1 MLVNSAASGIEIPG
15 AATEGTHRRMRATVR
30 RHAPRCGSAVATTVL
45 GLMLGACASAPA
57 ADPSDQPSRSS
68 ASQSAHVPVRPS
80 PSKSATKDQSSS
92 RIDAAV
98 KLAARIYE
106 RETKGRKLI
115 KETARIARDGILLD
129 AVGRGDLSRAQAEA
143 DSQLTSPGN
152 HFGHVTRI
160 SVVRGSR
167 VLVNATVN
175 SDGVYVVAP
184 ATRALRFHGRLVGT
198 LLVSIQDVTGFV
210 KLVHKVTGAEVA
222 VRGAH
227 GHVRASLGVA
237 ALVRL
242 PTSGQVT
249 LAERRYVVRSFLE
262 LGWGNE
268 RLTVWLLEGA

>member
-1 MLVNSAASGIEIPG
+1 MLVNSAASGTEIPG
-15 AATEGTHRRMRATVR
+15 AATQGAHRRIRATAR
-30 RHAPRCGSAVATTVL
+30 RHAPRCGSALATIVL
-45 GLMLGACASAPA
+45 GIMLGACASAPA
-57 ADPSDQPSRSS
+57 AHPSDQPSPSS
-68 ASQSAHVPVRPS
+68 ASQSAHTSVRP
-80 PSKSATKDQSSS
+80 
-92 RIDAAV
+92 DAAV
-98 KLAARIYE
+98 KLAERIYD

-129 AVGRGDLSRAQAEA
+129 ALNRGDLSRAQAEA
-143 DSQLTSPGN
+143 DSQLTRPSN
-152 HFGHVTRI
+152 HVAHVTRI

-167 VLVNATVN
+167 VLVNAKVN

-184 ATRALRFHGRLVGT
+184 ATRALRFHGRLLGT

-227 GHVRASLGVA
+227 GHVRASLGAA

-242 PTSGQVT
+242 PASGQVT
-249 LAERRYVVRSFLE
+249 LAERTYVVRSFHE